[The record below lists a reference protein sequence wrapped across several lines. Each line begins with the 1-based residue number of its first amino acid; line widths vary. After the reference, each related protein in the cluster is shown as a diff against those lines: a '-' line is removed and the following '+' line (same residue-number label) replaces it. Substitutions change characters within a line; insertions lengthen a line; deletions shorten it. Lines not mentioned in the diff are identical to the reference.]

1 MKIFFTL
8 FFAILYSYGNEN
20 ALLDLEKERLSLVNS
35 YSVKIANAKKENL
48 FTRAELLNTTLD
60 CFKDSKSR
68 RDISNCKVDERKR
81 IMSMIK
87 G

>member
-1 MKIFFTL
+1 MRIVSLL
-8 FFAILYSYGNEN
+8 FFVALSSYASEN
-20 ALLDLEKERLSLVNS
+20 ALLDLEKERLSLINQ
-35 YSVKIANAKKENL
+35 YSQKISIAKKENL
-48 FTRAELLNTTLD
+48 SARAELLTKTLT

-68 RDISNCKVDERKR
+68 KDIGNCKVAERKR